1 MEWFTPSLPAY
12 AQIAQTL
19 RTQIEN
25 KELGPDDKLPAKR
38 SIMEQLKVSRMTIRH
53 ARKSLRSEGL
63 ICRKRGRGG
72 DTFIATAPPLVEING
87 MEGLLTQMR
96 ESDMKVDSTLIH

>member
-25 KELGPDDKLPAKR
+25 KELGPDDKLPAER
-38 SIMEQLKVSRMTIRH
+38 SLMEQFKVSRMTIRH
-53 ARKSLRSEGL
+53 ALKILRSEGL
-63 ICRKRGRGG
+63 IYDVFSLLPHWRLVSFVG
-72 DTFIATAPPLVEING
+72 DSPRL
-87 MEGLLTQMR
+87 
-96 ESDMKVDSTLIH
+96 